1 VLLLLN
7 GLLYIIGETVTA
19 FAWENPPYDYGA
31 HLVSDLGAQVCG
43 EFQGRRRCSP
53 LYPLMNITFIT
64 LGAVLFAAILLLAR
78 LLGRRARVHILFAA
92 LFAIGM
98 LGVGLVQSSA
108 ATIAN
113 GTAVIHVV
121 GSCIAM
127 IVANVMAIVVGVQSR
142 HVGAPHWYR
151 VTSIVMGAIGLAGFT
166 GVAVIGGVAVI
177 EATAPGAIL
186 ERVAVYAILVW
197 WLITSLTLLVG
208 ARDNALI
215 IRRAVR
221 QESA

>member
-7 GLLYIIGETVTA
+7 GLLYVIGETVTA
-19 FAWENPPYDYGA
+19 FARENPPYDYGA

-53 LYPLMNITFIT
+53 LYLLMNITFIT

-98 LGVGLVQSSA
+98 LGVGLVQSLA

-142 HVGAPHWYR
+142 HAGAPLVSGHEHRHGRDRPRR
-151 VTSIVMGAIGLAGFT
+151 VH
-166 GVAVIGGVAVI
+166 
-177 EATAPGAIL
+177 
-186 ERVAVYAILVW
+186 
-197 WLITSLTLLVG
+197 
-208 ARDNALI
+208 
-215 IRRAVR
+215 RRR
-221 QESA
+221 GDRGRCGDRGHRPRRHP